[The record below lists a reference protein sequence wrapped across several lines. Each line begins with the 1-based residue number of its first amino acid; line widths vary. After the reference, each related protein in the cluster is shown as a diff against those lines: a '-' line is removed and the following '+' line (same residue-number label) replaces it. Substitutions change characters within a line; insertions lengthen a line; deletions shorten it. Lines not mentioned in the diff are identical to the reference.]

1 MSQVVKTDC
10 LVVETG
16 NVSSNLS
23 RAYKHVA
30 LNYSDITKPAVE
42 EITEGANVATTAEF
56 HT

>member
-1 MSQVVKTDC
+1 MVKTDC

-16 NVSSNLS
+16 NDSSNLS

-30 LNYSDITKPAVE
+30 LRYSDIAKPAVE
-42 EITEGANVATTAEF
+42 EINKGANVATTVEF